1 MGNPTHSFIGWIDVD
16 RSTSKNLKKCSSY
29 KYFYKPV
36 TSIIKNQVFQ
46 KKKKYFLNNNNN
58 NNNNNE
64 ESIEICQTITKVS
77 LL

>member
-1 MGNPTHSFIGWIDVD
+1 MIIDKSRDSWATQLIVSIGWIDVD

-46 KKKKYFLNNNNN
+46 KKKK
-58 NNNNNE
+58 
-64 ESIEICQTITKVS
+64 
-77 LL
+77 

>member
-1 MGNPTHSFIGWIDVD
+1 MIIDKSRDSWATQLIVSIGWIDVD

-46 KKKKYFLNNNNN
+46 KKKK
-58 NNNNNE
+58 
-64 ESIEICQTITKVS
+64 IVS
-77 LL
+77 Q